1 MDAGRNGR
9 IAMVTYLQVG
19 GVASA
24 GWICTARSLFAARA
38 FLSIDW
44 IFFFLY
50 RHLKFLMNFIVIAIG
65 QMFLL
70 LGENVIA

>member
-44 IFFFLY
+44 IFFSY
-50 RHLKFLMNFIVIAIG
+50 IG
-65 QMFLL
+65 
-70 LGENVIA
+70 I